1 MNIEFRIAFQV
12 VEGNLGIRKEQLQ
25 SQKRN
30 HKFIVGRAIFVKLM
44 KDYLD
49 TPWTQLGRVLGDRNH
64 ATIINSYKTADS
76 MMLDAGF
83 RMMYSDCAQDFV
95 NGMVNNGFQST
106 FSLELAVLEN
116 IEYANTISERI
127 LVLKKYMETADK
139 NELAEL

>member
-1 MNIEFRIAFQV
+1 MNIEFKLAFQV
-12 VEGNLGIRKEQLQ
+12 VDSNLGIKKEELE

-30 HKFIVGRAIFVKLM
+30 HRFIVGRAIFVKLM

-49 TPWTQLGRVLGDRNH
+49 TPWTQLGRALGDRNH
-64 ATIINSYKTADS
+64 ATIINSYNTADS

-95 NGMVNNGFQST
+95 NGMVKNGFQST

-139 NELAEL
+139 TEVV

>member
-1 MNIEFRIAFQV
+1 MNIEFRIAF
-12 VEGNLGIRKEQLQ
+12 EAIENNLGIPKEKLQ
-25 SQKRN
+25 CQKRTHN
-30 HKFIVGRAIFVKLM
+30 FIVGRAIFVKLM

-49 TPWTQLGRVLGDRNH
+49 TPWTQLGKALGDRNH
-64 ATIINSYKTADS
+64 ATIINSYNTADS

-95 NGMVNNGFQST
+95 NGMVKNGFQST

-127 LVLKKYMETADK
+127 LVLKKYMETAEK
-139 NELAEL
+139 TEVA